1 MTETTDASR
10 LTRQQ
15 PFVLFWFT
23 RLTATIGYHMA
34 AVAIGWKVYEI
45 TGDPLDLGLI
55 GLIQFVPAVVLT
67 LLVGHVADRYDRR
80 LIVRISQAGYAA
92 AALALLWGFWT
103 GAITREL
110 LFVIVFVFGSARAFE
125 LPTTSALVPA
135 TVPVAL
141 IPRAT
146 AAWASANQSAVITGP
161 ALGGLIYAYSPVLVA
176 ALCVMFFVMA
186 IVLVTLMRIERAAP
200 AREPPTLASV
210 LAGFDYIRKRE
221 RLLGVISLDLFV
233 ILLGGATALLPI
245 FARDILEVGPLG
257 LGILRSSPAIG
268 ALAVATILSYRP
280 IERHIGIAM
289 FGVVALFGLATILF
303 ALSTWLPLSVLA
315 LAILGASDAISV
327 VIRFSLVQIET
338 PDAMRGRV
346 SAINYMFVGTSNTLG
361 EFESGLLAAWFGAVP
376 SALIG
381 GVGSLLVAG
390 IWMMLFP
397 SLRRLDRYEPAQELI
412 RDVPK
417 ESPKG

>member
-1 MTETTDASR
+1 MTATTDASR

-45 TGDPLDLGLI
+45 TGDALDLGLI

-80 LIVRISQAGYAA
+80 LIVRIAQAGYAV

-103 GAITREL
+103 GSTTREL

-176 ALCVMFFVMA
+176 ALCVMFFAIA
-186 IVLVTLMRIERAAP
+186 IVLVTLMRVERAAP

-397 SLRRLDRYEPAQELI
+397 SLRRLDRYEPAPELA
-412 RDVPK
+412 RDVPR

>member
-1 MTETTDASR
+1 MTASAESAR
-10 LTRQQ
+10 LRDHQ
-15 PFVLFWFT
+15 PFVLFWFV
-23 RLTATIGYHMA
+23 RLASTIGYHMA

-45 TGDPLDLGLI
+45 TGSALDLGLI
-55 GLIQFVPAVVLT
+55 GLIQFVPAVALT
-67 LLVGHVADRYDRR
+67 LLIGHVADRYDRR
-80 LIVRISQAGYAA
+80 LIIRLSQAAY
-92 AALALLWGFWT
+92 ALASLALFWSFWS
-103 GAITREL
+103 GAVTRDIL
-110 LFVIVFVFGSARAFE
+110 FAVVFVIGCARAFE

-135 TVPVAL
+135 TVPAAL

-146 AAWASANQSAVITGP
+146 AGWASANQAAVISGP
-161 ALGGLIYAYSPVLVA
+161 ALGGLIYAFSPTLVA
-176 ALCVMFFVMA
+176 ALCVVSFAAA
-186 IVLVTLMRIERAAP
+186 IVLVSLMRMERSAP
-200 AREPPTLASV
+200 KREPATLASV

-245 FARDILEVGPLG
+245 YASDILHAGPLG
-257 LGILRSSPAIG
+257 LGILRSAPAIG
-268 ALAVATILSYRP
+268 ALTVVTILSHTP
-280 IERHIGIAM
+280 IERHVGLAM
-289 FGVVALFGLATILF
+289 FGAVAMFGLSTVVF
-303 ALSTWLPLSVLA
+303 AVSTWLPLSVFA

-361 EFESGLLAAWFGAVP
+361 EFESGLLASWFGAVA
-376 SALIG
+376 SVLIG

-397 SLRRLDRYEPAQELI
+397 SLRRIDRYELPPDQAK
-412 RDVPK
+412 R
-417 ESPKG
+417 

>member
-1 MTETTDASR
+1 MSATAESSR
-10 LTRQQ
+10 LRDHQ
-15 PFVLFWFT
+15 PFVLFWFV
-23 RLTATIGYHMA
+23 RLTSTIGYHMA

-45 TGDPLDLGLI
+45 TGSALDLGLI

-80 LIVRISQAGYAA
+80 LIIRLTQAAYAL
-92 AALALLWGFWT
+92 AALVLFWGFRS
-103 GAITREL
+103 GAVSREM
-110 LFVIVFVFGSARAFE
+110 LFAIVFVIGCARAFE

-135 TVPVAL
+135 TVPMAL

-146 AAWASANQSAVITGP
+146 AAWASANQAAVISGP
-161 ALGGLIYAYSPVLVA
+161 ALGGLIYAYSPTLVA
-176 ALCVMFFVMA
+176 ALCIFFFIA
-186 IVLVTLMRIERAAP
+186 TIVLVSLMRLERSAP
-200 AREPPTLASV
+200 KREPATLKSV
-210 LAGFDYIRKRE
+210 LAGFHYIRHRE

-245 FARDILEVGPLG
+245 YARDILHAGPLG
-257 LGILRSSPAIG
+257 LGILRSAPAIG
-268 ALAVATILSYRP
+268 ALTVVTILSRYP
-280 IERHIGIAM
+280 IERHVGLAM
-289 FGVVALFGLATILF
+289 FGAVAMFGLSTIFF

-361 EFESGLLAAWFGAVP
+361 EFESGVLASWFGAVA
-376 SALIG
+376 SVLIG
-381 GVGSLLVAG
+381 GVGSLLIAG

-397 SLRRLDRYEPAQELI
+397 SLRRIDRYELPPDEPGSEPT
-412 RDVPK
+412 R
-417 ESPKG
+417 